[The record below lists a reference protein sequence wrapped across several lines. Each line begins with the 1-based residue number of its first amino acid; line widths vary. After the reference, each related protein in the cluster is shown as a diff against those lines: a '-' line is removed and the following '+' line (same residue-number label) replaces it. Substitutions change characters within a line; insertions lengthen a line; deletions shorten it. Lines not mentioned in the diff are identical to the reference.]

1 MSICRWIVLFLLLP
15 LAGCGSSVEG
25 VYSGTENSW
34 LERIDLRD
42 EQRVELTFMGTTKEG
57 TYEVEKDRVRIN
69 NGGDISILRIDD
81 DGCLDGGEVLG
92 KYCKNGSSSGGG
104 SSTSSSSKRSAD
116 SQLAGS
122 LYAFGPVGD
131 EMMLESIDDER
142 VRITIDGESESLDYE
157 TRGNRI
163 SIEGK
168 DGTAWE
174 FTRRGEDL
182 EGGPEGAAM
191 IFRKRS

>member
-81 DGCLDGGEVLG
+81 DGCLDGGEENTAKTAVPVAQVPAHPAVP
-92 KYCKNGSSSGGG
+92 NGAPIRNLQAASMPSV
-104 SSTSSSSKRSAD
+104 RS
-116 SQLAGS
+116 
-122 LYAFGPVGD
+122 
-131 EMMLESIDDER
+131 EM
-142 VRITIDGESESLDYE
+142 
-157 TRGNRI
+157 
-163 SIEGK
+163 K
-168 DGTAWE
+168 
-174 FTRRGEDL
+174 
-182 EGGPEGAAM
+182 
-191 IFRKRS
+191 